1 MRARPHWQRTVARR
15 CLSNRLSPDLEM
27 LNHHPHSQPIR
38 VLLVDDHPA
47 VRLGLRKLIDD
58 QPDMRIVV
66 EAATAREAIG
76 RGDRRC
82 DVAIVDYHLGGAEDG
97 LWLTTELKRIEPPPR
112 VLVYS
117 AFADGALA
125 VNALIAG
132 ADGLL
137 GKHELGEE
145 ICSAIRRLAHGR
157 HNLPAVTSSIAD
169 TMRSRLQPR
178 RPRAVRSAAS
188 RAGPRGDRGRAAAHA
203 RRARRPP
210 HRHAP
215 LAEPGA
221 LRPSRTP
228 RPTST
233 AGLRTSPAPF
243 QPPSRLN
250 GRNQCHKGALIG
262 CPNL

>member
-1 MRARPHWQRTVARR
+1 
-15 CLSNRLSPDLEM
+15 M

-82 DVAIVDYHLGGAEDG
+82 DVAIVDYRLGGAEDG

-178 RPRAVRSAAS
+178 DHALFGLLLHGLAPEAIAAELQLTPDELAARRTAMLRSLSPARYDPAAPPGPRAPLDYERPRRRSS
-188 RAGPRGDRGRAAAHA
+188 RRAA
-203 RRARRPP
+203 
-210 HRHAP
+210 
-215 LAEPGA
+215 
-221 LRPSRTP
+221 
-228 RPTST
+228 
-233 AGLRTSPAPF
+233 
-243 QPPSRLN
+243 
-250 GRNQCHKGALIG
+250 
-262 CPNL
+262 

>member
-1 MRARPHWQRTVARR
+1 
-15 CLSNRLSPDLEM
+15 M
-27 LNHHPHSQPIR
+27 LNHHPHNIQPIR

-47 VRLGLRKLIDD
+47 VRIGMRKLIDD
-58 QPDMRIVV
+58 EPDMQIVT
-66 EAATAREAIG
+66 EAASAREAIG
-76 RGDRRC
+76 RSDGSC

-145 ICSAIRRLAHGR
+145 VCSAIRRLARGH

-169 TMRSRLQPR
+169 TMRYRLAPEDH
-178 RPRAVRSAAS
+178 ALFGLLLHGLSAEAI
-188 RAGPRGDRGRAAAHA
+188 AQELEIAPDELTA
-203 RRARRPP
+203 RRAAMLR
-210 HRHAP
+210 
-215 LAEPGA
+215 A
-221 LRPSRTP
+221 LSPARYDPTSRTP
-228 RPTST
+228 LDYERPRRRS
-233 AGLRTSPAPF
+233 
-243 QPPSRLN
+243 SR
-250 GRNQCHKGALIG
+250 RAA
-262 CPNL
+262 